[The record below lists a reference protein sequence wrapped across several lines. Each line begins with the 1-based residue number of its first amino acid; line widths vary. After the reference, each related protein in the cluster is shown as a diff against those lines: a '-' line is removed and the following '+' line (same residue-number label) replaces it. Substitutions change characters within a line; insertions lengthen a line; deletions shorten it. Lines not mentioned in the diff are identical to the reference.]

1 MKKIIF
7 LSLFCTSI
15 LAFSADNAPIIR
27 MAVFPDN
34 TVFTMR
40 KGVIPANAEGIS
52 FFEDKQF
59 FKGSFSLWS
68 KDVAFAVKQMPK
80 KRFNANIYANLN
92 NAFANQNVVVTLKRF
107 GSREHTVSGKLIKI
121 ENPENPYEIPSVIA
135 VQDNVSKQT
144 TYIKVHDIETI
155 RADKADFM
163 NDIHPAPCWI
173 FSRKNIKKALPFEF
187 SYLADG
193 IVWQSV
199 IELHLN
205 SKNKMDIIH
214 NAIIRNN
221 GEKFVCPEFYLV
233 SGSPEIATK
242 NITSLLCQNIL
253 PQRKNYAP
261 LRTKTVY
268 GTRNDMAMAM
278 ASPAAAGSFI
288 SQSSDVFYR
297 ALGKIAM
304 DKNESRQ
311 IKLQSAAAVPY
322 RTVVKWDIPARRN
335 TYGRIIGSNDQQTAD
350 NTLIFKNL
358 CPAMLDSAPIAI
370 YADKKLMMLTNLDSN
385 TPVNA
390 ERSIRLSSADGIECQ
405 IEENELVKQRIQNV
419 IFNNRRYVKCTIEAT
434 LKITNY
440 RKIPAPAVINYN
452 FSGEFVKSENADGRL
467 ISKADGSS
475 LLNPNSSL
483 KFEFDLKPA
492 ESKTVKVTYT
502 VLTNM

>member
-40 KGVIPANAEGIS
+40 KGVIPANAESIS

-92 NAFANQNVVVTLKRF
+92 NAFANQDVVVTIKQF
-107 GSREHTVSGKLIKI
+107 GNREHIVSGKLIKI
-121 ENPENPYEIPSVIA
+121 ENPENPYESPSVIA
-135 VQDNVSKQT
+135 IQDKASKRM

-173 FSRKNIKKALPFEF
+173 FSRKNTRNALPFEF

-193 IVWQSV
+193 IVWQSA
-199 IELHLN
+199 IELHLT
-205 SKNKMDIIH
+205 SKNKMDIVH
-214 NAIIRNN
+214 NAIVRNN

-253 PQRKNYAP
+253 PQRKSYTAR
-261 LRTKTVY
+261 RTKAVY
-268 GTRNDMAMAM
+268 AARNDMATAM
-278 ASPAAAGSFI
+278 PMPASAASFI

-297 ALGKIAM
+297 NLGKIAM

-335 TYGRIIGSNDQQTAD
+335 TYGRVIGTDDQQTAD

-358 CPAMLDSAPIAI
+358 CPTMLDSAPVAI
-370 YADKKLMMLTNLDSN
+370 YADKKLMMLTDLDSN

-419 IFNNRRYVKCTIEAT
+419 VFNNRRYIKCTIEAT

-440 RKIPAPAVINYN
+440 RKISAPAVINYN
-452 FSGEFVKSENADGRL
+452 FNGEFVKSTVSNGKHTA
-467 ISKADGSS
+467 KADGSS
-475 LLNPNSSL
+475 LLNPNNKL
-483 KFEFDLKPA
+483 NFEFDLKPA